1 MDLTKSLPLKVV
13 CHIFLP
19 IMLGIM
25 IISILSIISV
35 EEYPEVKTEKN
46 FFETKLFS
54 ESYLSQ
60 IGTVVRN
67 IEYRSIE
74 SDIGESIEN
83 DTIHYLYNMN
93 EIEYLIINNTTNI
106 AYTNIE
112 KTGNTDTLEKIINY
126 FSVKEG
132 QYWIYQNG
140 EVDTSINKLTM
151 NEIKY
156 KYYFED
162 VIHEKYTIYSQL
174 NQNIDILNSDF
185 FVSNI
190 TYNLISKTY
199 EHSYYLL
206 PMSIIA
212 TVGIF
217 VYLLMGIGHKPGTE
231 EIYLNKFDKLP
242 LGIAGLILGIL
253 LIFFVPILLY
263 FGSTNNFIAISFLI
277 FSAFVTYIICWIGF
291 ITFVRRIKAGTLL
304 KNTIIYKTYSWTKK
318 KIKEIFENFNVTFK
332 IGIIYGI
339 VILMSVVIMYSRSV
353 FWTLVLFLLYIYIL
367 NCIVK
372 WINKCKKIEKALKD
386 LYEGKK
392 DIKLDET
399 EFNGQLKNTS
409 IYINDIAA
417 GFSNAIEENLKSERF
432 KTELITNVS
441 HDIKTPLTSIINYVD
456 LLKKEGLTSNNSK
469 EYLQIID
476 QKSQKLKKLTED
488 LIEVSKATS
497 GNIKLNIEKLDAKEL
512 IKQFLGEYRDKFNN
526 KGLDVYT
533 KIPDEDVFIK
543 ADGKYISRV
552 LDNLFSNISKYAL
565 DNTRVYIDIIKKG
578 QNAVIEL
585 KNISKEKLNISKEE
599 LMQRFVRGDSSRN
612 TEGSGLR
619 PINSKKPNKFTK
631 WRI

>member
-1 MDLTKSLPLKVV
+1 
-13 CHIFLP
+13 
-19 IMLGIM
+19 
-25 IISILSIISV
+25 
-35 EEYPEVKTEKN
+35 
-46 FFETKLFS
+46 
-54 ESYLSQ
+54 
-60 IGTVVRN
+60 
-67 IEYRSIE
+67 
-74 SDIGESIEN
+74 
-83 DTIHYLYNMN
+83 
-93 EIEYLIINNTTNI
+93 
-106 AYTNIE
+106 
-112 KTGNTDTLEKIINY
+112 
-126 FSVKEG
+126 
-132 QYWIYQNG
+132 
-140 EVDTSINKLTM
+140 
-151 NEIKY
+151 
-156 KYYFED
+156 
-162 VIHEKYTIYSQL
+162 
-174 NQNIDILNSDF
+174 
-185 FVSNI
+185 
-190 TYNLISKTY
+190 
-199 EHSYYLL
+199 
-206 PMSIIA
+206 
-212 TVGIF
+212 
-217 VYLLMGIGHKPGTE
+217 
-231 EIYLNKFDKLP
+231 
-242 LGIAGLILGIL
+242 
-253 LIFFVPILLY
+253 
-263 FGSTNNFIAISFLI
+263 
-277 FSAFVTYIICWIGF
+277 
-291 ITFVRRIKAGTLL
+291 
-304 KNTIIYKTYSWTKK
+304 
-318 KIKEIFENFNVTFK
+318 
-332 IGIIYGI
+332 
-339 VILMSVVIMYSRSV
+339 MSVIIMYSRSV

-578 QNAVIEL
+578 HNAVIEL
-585 KNISKEKLNISKEE
+585 KNISKEKLNISKDE